1 MNNSEFIPCQRLD
14 LNGMT
19 TSALVNLIRVAATNF
34 QGTSLILTPRID
46 QNGYAYSWTSIRM
59 HRTGFQT
66 HV

>member
-34 QGTSLILTPRID
+34 QGLHT
-46 QNGYAYSWTSIRM
+46 
-59 HRTGFQT
+59 
-66 HV
+66 